1 MKNWTAL
8 SIFLSIV
15 LFSFSSNGQNNQWI
29 EYQNKTWLQID
40 SNQITTANLTYVTL
54 EGCIDLLGSY
64 RTQKSYTDSLIPAY
78 KTETGSLKKQV
89 SIHEEKDEA
98 NEQNTKFLEKSLK
111 REKRK
116 VVGGKILITIFA
128 VSTIVFGTL
137 YITK

>member
-8 SIFLSIV
+8 STFLLIV

-78 KTETGSLKKQV
+78 KVEIGSLKNQIV
-89 SIHEEKDEA
+89 LYEEKDTV
-98 NEQNTKFLEKSLK
+98 NQQNIDFLKKSLK
-111 REKRK
+111 VQKRK
-116 VVGGKILITIFA
+116 NVGNSIIMFTFVGLSA
-128 VSTIVFGTL
+128 VTTVL
-137 YITK
+137 YLTK

>member
-8 SIFLSIV
+8 SIFLSII

-40 SNQITTANLTYVTL
+40 SSQITTANLTYVTL

-78 KTETGSLKKQV
+78 KIEAGSLKNQI

-98 NEQNTKFLEKSLK
+98 NKQNISFLEKSLK
-111 REKRK
+111 KEKRK
-116 VVGGKILITIFA
+116 VVGGKVLITIFA
-128 VSTIVFGTL
+128 VSTIVLGTL

>member
-1 MKNWTAL
+1 MD
-8 SIFLSIV
+8 
-15 LFSFSSNGQNNQWI
+15 SSQV
-29 EYQNKTWLQID
+29 
-40 SNQITTANLTYVTL
+40 SNSNATRAAL
-54 EGCIDLLGSY
+54 EGCVDVVN
-64 RTQKSYTDSLIPAY
+64 AY
-78 KTETGSLKKQV
+78 KEVKGIADSTVSAYKAETGSLKNQLA
-89 SIHEEKDEA
+89 IHEEKDEA